1 MKRTI
6 GLAACLVACGAT
18 PALAQTWTVTTERD
32 AFDDR
37 PNVTASVRGRSYVM
51 GVRCK
56 ADVLEVLFLGGY
68 VGDEDANVRYRFD
81 GGEVHEDVWSA
92 STSRDGLFAD
102 APGEVARWLSSGS
115 RLAFEYEDFSG
126 TPNQFSISLAG
137 SGNAIGRVLDAC
149 GVPRTDPRT
158 QDSDIWRRA
167 VIDID
172 KVEKRSISNL
182 QSLLNDSGFELSETG
197 RRDLPT
203 YRALS
208 DFYRTYWSACQSG
221 AVLTGSCDS
230 WRSSRRY
237 NPEADY
243 PKEPIELFLEVIQ
256 DDLSKNSDSNH
267 PDGPGSSLITNP
279 SWARMPSP
287 EFPEQAASLG
297 ITSGTVTLE
306 CSPSANGSL
315 TSCSIVSEDPS
326 GAGFG
331 QAALRSVSRARLS
344 PRTVDDAAADA
355 KVRWTIRFRIET
367 NSVEPSPAS

>member
-1 MKRTI
+1 MKKII

-37 PNVTASVRGRSYVM
+37 PNVTASVRGRGYVM

-56 ADVLEVLFLGGY
+56 ADLLEVLFLGGY
-68 VGDEDANVRYRFD
+68 IGDEDANVRYRFD

-102 APGEVARWLSSGS
+102 APGEVARWLASGS

-137 SGNAIGRVLDAC
+137 SENAIGRVFDAC
-149 GVPRTDPRT
+149 GVPRTDPRM
-158 QDSDIWRRA
+158 QDGDIWRRA

-172 KVEKRSISNL
+172 KIETSTISNL
-182 QSLLNDSGFELSETG
+182 QSLLIDSGFELSETG
-197 RRDLPT
+197 RRDLST

-221 AVLTGSCDS
+221 TSLTRSCDS

-243 PKEPIELFLEVIQ
+243 PKEPIELFLEALQ
-256 DDLSKNSDSNH
+256 GGLPKTGDAEATDSG
-267 PDGPGSSLITNP
+267 DSSLITDP
-279 SWARMPSP
+279 TWTRMPSP
-287 EFPEQAASLG
+287 EFPERAASRG
-297 ITSGTVTLE
+297 VSTGTVTLE
-306 CSPSANGSL
+306 CGASANGSL
-315 TSCSIVSEDPS
+315 TGCSIVSEDPS
-326 GAGFG
+326 GVGFG
-331 QAALRSVSRARLS
+331 QAALRSVSSARLS
-344 PRTVDDAAADA
+344 PQTVSRAAADA
-355 KVRWTIRFRIET
+355 KVRWNIRFGVEAE
-367 NSVEPSPAS
+367 SVEPTPAN